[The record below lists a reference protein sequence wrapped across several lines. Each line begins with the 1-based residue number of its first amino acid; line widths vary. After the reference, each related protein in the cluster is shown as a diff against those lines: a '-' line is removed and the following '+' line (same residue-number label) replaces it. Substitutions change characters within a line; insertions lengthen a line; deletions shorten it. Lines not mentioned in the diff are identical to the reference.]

1 METVQVQI
9 INPKAK
15 KLLKGLED
23 LNVISITKSEKPFEL
38 SAGQKKSIAISRKQI
53 EKGQFRPN
61 DKVMKDL
68 KQWLKEK

>member
-23 LNVISITKSEKPFEL
+23 LNVISITKSEKPFVL
-38 SAGQKKSIAISRKQI
+38 SEGHKKSIAISRKQI
-53 EKGQFRPN
+53 EKGQFRPHE
-61 DKVMKDL
+61 KVMKDL